1 MEQAQTGKQ
10 IHPLVAGAACSV
22 ILVSLLGAAAI
33 TGILPSSHSTTAPAA
48 TTVAAADNFNGM
60 NGSNGTSGTNGNNL
74 SSNGNTSGMN
84 AMQPA
89 PQYAAPVSHPK
100 VAQSSHSSQ
109 PRTYSNGN
117 NYPAQAPVQP
127 VARASQNSPVGIGI
141 GAVVGGLLGSQV
153 GNGNGRTLATIAG
166 AVGGGYVGNEVAKRN
181 P

>member
-22 ILVSLLGAAAI
+22 ILVSLLGVAAI

-48 TTVAAADNFNGM
+48 TTLAATDNVNGM
-60 NGSNGTSGTNGNNL
+60 NGNNG
-74 SSNGNTSGMN
+74 SNGNSTSGMN
-84 AMQPA
+84 SMQPA
-89 PQYAAPVSHPK
+89 QQYAAPVNHPK
-100 VAQSSHSSQ
+100 VAQSSHGSQ
-109 PRTYSNGN
+109 PRTYSNN
-117 NYPAQAPVQP
+117 APAQP
-127 VARASQNSPVGIGI
+127 VAHNNQNSAVGIGV

>member
-1 MEQAQTGKQ
+1 MEQAQTGKH

-22 ILVSLLGAAAI
+22 ILVSLLGVAAI

-48 TTVAAADNFNGM
+48 TTLAATDNGM
-60 NGSNGTSGTNGNNL
+60 NGSNGNS
-74 SSNGNTSGMN
+74 TSGMN
-84 AMQPA
+84 SMQPA
-89 PQYAAPVSHPK
+89 QQYAAPVNHPK

-109 PRTYSNGN
+109 PRTYSNDA
-117 NYPAQAPVQP
+117 PAQP
-127 VARASQNSPVGIGI
+127 VAHNNQNSAVGIGV

>member
-48 TTVAAADNFNGM
+48 ATVAGADNFNGSSLAS
-60 NGSNGTSGTNGNNL
+60 NGNGTSGM
-74 SSNGNTSGMN
+74 NT
-84 AMQPA
+84 MQPA

-117 NYPAQAPVQP
+117 SYPAQAPVQP